1 MQQIEDDDMA
11 RKDRSEQPAPERRD
25 APKEVT
31 KEVLKDQRSGNE
43 SPQSAPSPPLQNDGI
58 ELVRDSHC

>member
-11 RKDRSEQPAPERRD
+11 RQNRSERPAPERRD
-25 APKEVT
+25 PPRQAPK
-31 KEVLKDQRSGNE
+31 DRRSGNE
-43 SPQSAPSPPLQNDGI
+43 SPQSAPSPPLQNDGL

>member
-11 RKDRSEQPAPERRD
+11 GKDRSEEQASERRKSTKD
-25 APKEVT
+25 ADR
-31 KEVLKDQRSGNE
+31 DQRSGNE
-43 SPQSAPSPPLQNDGI
+43 RQPQAGPSPPLQNDGL

>member
-11 RKDRSEQPAPERRD
+11 RQDRSEQPAPERDPPRQAPRD
-25 APKEVT
+25 R
-31 KEVLKDQRSGNE
+31 RSGNE
-43 SPQSAPSPPLQNDGI
+43 SPQSAPSLPLQNDGL

>member
-1 MQQIEDDDMA
+1 MQQTGDDDMA
-11 RKDRSEQPAPERRD
+11 RKDRSDQRAPQRRD

-31 KEVLKDQRSGNE
+31 KDQRSGKE
-43 SPQSAPSPPLQNDGI
+43 HAPESAPSPPLQNDGL

>member
-11 RKDRSEQPAPERRD
+11 TKDRSEEPALERRKPPED
-25 APKEVT
+25 AD
-31 KEVLKDQRSGNE
+31 KDQRSGSE
-43 SPQSAPSPPLQNDGI
+43 RPPQSGPSPPLVNDGL

>member
-11 RKDRSEQPAPERRD
+11 RQDRSEQPAPERRD
-25 APKEVT
+25 APRQAP
-31 KEVLKDQRSGNE
+31 KDRRSGNE
-43 SPQSAPSPPLQNDGI
+43 SPQSAPSLPLQNDGL

>member
-25 APKEVT
+25 PPRQAPKEVP
-31 KEVLKDQRSGNE
+31 KHQRSGNE
-43 SPQSAPSPPLQNDGI
+43 RAPESAPPLQNDGL

>member
-25 APKEVT
+25 APKKVT
-31 KEVLKDQRSGNE
+31 KDQRSGNE
-43 SPQSAPSPPLQNDGI
+43 RAPESAPPAPLQNDGL

>member
-11 RKDRSEQPAPERRD
+11 RQDRSEQPAPERRD
-25 APKEVT
+25 APRQAP
-31 KEVLKDQRSGNE
+31 KDRNE
-43 SPQSAPSPPLQNDGI
+43 SPQSAPSLPLQNDGL

>member
-11 RKDRSEQPAPERRD
+11 RKDRSEEQASERDKPPKD
-25 APKEVT
+25 ADQ
-31 KEVLKDQRSGNE
+31 DQRSGNE
-43 SPQSAPSPPLQNDGI
+43 RPPQAGPSPPLQNDGL

>member
-1 MQQIEDDDMA
+1 MQQTRDDDMA
-11 RKDRSEQPAPERRD
+11 RKDRSERPAPERRD

-31 KEVLKDQRSGNE
+31 KDQRSRSE
-43 SPQSAPSPPLQNDGI
+43 PPQSAPSPPLQNDGL